1 MNERRHGTTNR
12 NLEKVQENE
21 IAKVAKYVQQNQR
34 FSAMPKRIDNVVSRL
49 MTRKGYAR
57 EQANDELIDVW
68 KTIVGDSMVRDSRPG
83 NFRRGTLQVSVRN
96 SIVLQEL
103 TFRKRELMRE
113 LSRLLPQMKIQ
124 QIRFNVGNLD

>member
-1 MNERRHGTTNR
+1 MNERRYRTDR

-57 EQANDELIDVW
+57 EQANNELIEVW

-83 NFRRGTLQVSVRN
+83 NVRRGTLQVNVRN

-103 TFRKRELMRE
+103 TFRKRELLRE
-113 LSRLLPQMKIQ
+113 LARLLPQMKIQ